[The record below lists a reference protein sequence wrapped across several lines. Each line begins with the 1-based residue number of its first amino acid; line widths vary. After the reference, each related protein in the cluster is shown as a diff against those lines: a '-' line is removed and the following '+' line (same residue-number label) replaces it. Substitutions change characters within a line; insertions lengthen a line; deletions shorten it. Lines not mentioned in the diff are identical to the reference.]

1 MERKLQHEK
10 QIKEQIGGDIHIQEG
25 VKAELEHDI
34 AMAEKELAEM
44 KRKSQ
49 MLIGSSQDTATK
61 TKKKANEK
69 EDEDDV
75 NVEYL
80 SQLIQSEIEDVYRVF
95 GENDNVLEA
104 KSSLEIL
111 MEIES
116 RFMNL
121 TEVIQWI

>member
-1 MERKLQHEK
+1 
-10 QIKEQIGGDIHIQEG
+10 
-25 VKAELEHDI
+25 
-34 AMAEKELAEM
+34 MAEKELAEM